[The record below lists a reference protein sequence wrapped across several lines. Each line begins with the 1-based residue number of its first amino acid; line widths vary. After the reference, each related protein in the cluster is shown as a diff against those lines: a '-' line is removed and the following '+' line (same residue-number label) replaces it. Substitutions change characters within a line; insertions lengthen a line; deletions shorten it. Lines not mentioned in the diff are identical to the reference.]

1 MFLHARVCEIIV
13 SLGSSDDAREVK
25 ARSPR
30 RANWPRESGHSR
42 GDQPAGCGLQEHFLA
57 VFLHACVCE
66 MVVSLGC
73 SDDAREAE
81 ARSPRRANWPRE
93 SETEG
98 TTDLWAVG
106 FGSRFLWG

>member
-1 MFLHARVCEIIV
+1 MAVFLHARVCEIIV

-30 RANWPRESGHSR
+30 RANWPRES
-42 GDQPAGCGLQEHFLA
+42 
-57 VFLHACVCE
+57 
-66 MVVSLGC
+66 
-73 SDDAREAE
+73 
-81 ARSPRRANWPRE
+81 
-93 SETEG
+93 ETER